1 MTDSGQTTSH
11 AFSFP
16 KREKLTGKKDIEEL
30 FKNGSSFYLHPLLLK
45 YRREEDSAVTY
56 HRALFTVPKK
66 NFKRA
71 VRRNQL
77 KRRMR
82 EAYRLH
88 KSIIYQSPVSG
99 FYQLAFVYL
108 DKSPL
113 PYGEI
118 EDKLKKLLVR
128 LESQHSKI
136 GKEHPGEPN

>member
-11 AFSFP
+11 SFSFP

-45 YRREEDSAVTY
+45 YQREKDPAVIY
-56 HRALFTVPKK
+56 HRALFTVSKK

-71 VRRNQL
+71 VKRNLL

-88 KSIIYQSPVSG
+88 KSIIYQSPAG
-99 FYQLAFVYL
+99 AFYHLAFVYL

-118 EDKLKKLLVR
+118 EDKLKKLLIR

-136 GKEHPGEPN
+136 SGEPRDQSN